1 MAEDEGKTGGE
12 GGEGGS
18 GGEEF
23 KPESLS
29 KEAQEYIRKNIQSES
44 DSKAALVEKR
54 LRDDQVTQ
62 NRSAVETAE
71 QNERIQLANSGQHE
85 ALGQRVAT
93 RLTQRSVEEKAIGRA
108 SDAIE
113 QQMAD
118 KFSES
123 LGPERVEQIRREV
136 VAKGGAHAE
145 FAKGLAEAEGG
156 NSRAEEIAAEVKA
169 QLMEARGE
177 KRDKAGGTDKV
188 SGAGQ
193 GTKPSTFD
201 GPDGIEQAYV
211 DGTLPGGRKAY
222 EAALKAR
229 DEGQ

>member
-29 KEAQEYIRKNIQSES
+29 KEAQEYIRKSIQSES

-54 LRDDQVTQ
+54 LRDDQATQ

-71 QNERIQLANSGQHE
+71 QRELEQLADSGQHE
-85 ALGQRVAT
+85 ALGQRIAV
-93 RLTQRSVEEKAIGRA
+93 RLTQRSVEEKAVTGA
-108 SDAIE
+108 SDLIE
-113 QQMAD
+113 QQMAEA
-118 KFSES
+118 FSES

-136 VAKGGAHAE
+136 VTKGGAHAE

-156 NSRAEEIAAEVKA
+156 DSRAKEIASEVKA
-169 QLMEARGE
+169 QLTEARTG
-177 KRDKAGGTDKV
+177 KRDEQVTGDQVA
-188 SGAGQ
+188 GAGQ
-193 GTKPSTFD
+193 GTKPSTWED
-201 GPDGIEQAYV
+201 I
-211 DGTLPGGRKAY
+211 
-222 EAALKAR
+222 EAAYGRGEVSTATYEEALKNR
-229 DEGQ
+229 